1 MNSTLAMSENPTK
14 IKDCFPSKDSFFGRK
29 MREAR
34 ENIKSGKGKTE
45 TPGVSYDEKGR
56 EIFDVNLI
64 NYHTQE
70 SKKQEDLSRHQNNPN
85 TRLDECGFP
94 SDRKDRNF
102 ILNHNFG
109 SDLSFILKNIRQNWV
124 YIYGDP
130 GRGKT
135 SIAVRAVWEMIRND
149 PSRKATFFSI
159 GKWTDSL
166 QVGKSEYLDISKLR
180 PIVLIDDFDKF
191 GKEKDYQ
198 IRQLLLLIEELKN
211 QHFVIITSNHS
222 RPEIL
227 KLNPDNLNMKVML
240 DRIRG
245 KSVDMERFTGE
256 SYR

>member
-1 MNSTLAMSENPTK
+1 MNSTLVMSEEYSK
-14 IKDCFPSKDSFFGRK
+14 VKDCFPSKDSFFGRK
-29 MREAR
+29 LREAR
-34 ENIKSGKGKTE
+34 ENVKSGKGQTD
-45 TPGVSYDEKGR
+45 TPGFSSDEKGR
-56 EIFDVNLI
+56 EFLDVGLVNH
-64 NYHTQE
+64 YTQE
-70 SKKQEDLSRHQNNPN
+70 SKKQEDFIRHKNDPN
-85 TRLDECGFP
+85 IRLDECGFP
-94 SDRKDRNF
+94 SDRKDRHF

-109 SDLSFILKNIRQNWV
+109 SDISFILKNIRQNWV

-135 SIAVRAVWEMIRND
+135 SIAIRAVWEMIRND
-149 PSRKATFFSI
+149 PSRKASFFSV

-166 QVGKSEYLDISKLR
+166 QIGKPEYLDITKLS

-227 KLNPDNLNMKVML
+227 KRNPDNINMKVML

-245 KSVDMERFTGE
+245 KSIDMERFTGQ